1 MKWII
6 TETRAYKHG
15 SKETNR
21 VATNKQMP
29 GLMPYME
36 YDLTVKGSYIWND
49 SVLLDARR
57 TRRGVLVEIVD
68 RPFWGLSC
76 FMNNQVQSSLA
87 DEEVYHKMLT
97 APALAELALQGITKP
112 YQFCIFG
119 GGEGATARELLINQ
133 VDVSS
138 VDMIEW
144 DEEVVA
150 LFRERYPQWGKG
162 VWEDRR
168 LRIEFADAFE
178 VCLQNRRRQYDWLF
192 IDLFDID
199 TKDVNRMTGFLFN
212 VAAWTRQGLT
222 LYVTTQSMFPD
233 LNHPLLLTLKC
244 ALEGIGFDVFFDT
257 QHVPSFHGYAIF
269 LRAVRV

>member
-1 MKWII
+1 
-6 TETRAYKHG
+6 
-15 SKETNR
+15 
-21 VATNKQMP
+21 MP
-29 GLMPYME
+29 GRLMPYME
-36 YDLTVKGSYIWND
+36 HDTTVGGCYIWND
-49 SVLLDARR
+49 STLLDARR
-57 TRRGVLVEIVD
+57 TRRGVLIEIVD

-97 APALAELALQGITKP
+97 APAFTELALQGITKP

-119 GGEGATARELLINQ
+119 GGEGATARELLLNQ
-133 VDVSS
+133 PDVSS

-150 LFRERYPQWGKG
+150 LFRERYPQWGQG
-162 VWEDRR
+162 AWNDRR
-168 LRIEFADAFE
+168 LRVEFADAFE
-178 VCLQNRRRQYDWLF
+178 VCIQNRRRQYDWLF

-199 TKDVNRMTGFLFN
+199 TKDVNKMSGFLFN
-212 VAAWTRQGLT
+212 VAAWTRHGFT

-244 ALEGIGFDVFFDT
+244 AMEGIGFDVFFDT

-269 LRAVRV
+269 LRGVRV